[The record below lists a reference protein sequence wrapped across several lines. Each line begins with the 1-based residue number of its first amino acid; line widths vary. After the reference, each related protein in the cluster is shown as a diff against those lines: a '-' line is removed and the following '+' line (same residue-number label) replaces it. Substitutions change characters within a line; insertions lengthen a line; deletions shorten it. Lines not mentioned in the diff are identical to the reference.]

1 MTHEPTN
8 VPCRR
13 CGAPLRE
20 EGDSHLARAVTMRCA
35 HCGETEL
42 LPRDTAERV
51 LAVRALR
58 AERRW
63 AEDAARGP
71 ALAYLRIM
79 ERGGMFV
86 APYLFAAVIAA
97 ASVATARL
105 TLYTLL
111 PIGIIGGAAC
121 GTYVA
126 FRLSRARLRATLTP
140 LIRAFPGPP
149 GRPAR
154 CRRCGGELP
163 PGASAF
169 VACAYCDAPN
179 LTFIAA
185 SEHVVVRDEARLYAH
200 ETAAEVARAGRFVSR
215 AFTLA
220 FAIGAG
226 GGGMLAIAAG
236 KLLAR

>member
-20 EGDSHLARAVTMRCA
+20 DGDSHLAASVTMRCA
-35 HCGETEL
+35 HCGETEP

-63 AEDAARGP
+63 AEDAAQGP
-71 ALAYLRIM
+71 AIAYLRIM

-86 APYLFAAVIAA
+86 APYLFAAVIAVV
-97 ASVATARL
+97 SVATVPR
-105 TLYTLL
+105 TMYTLL
-111 PIGIIGGAAC
+111 PIGVIGGAAC
-121 GTYVA
+121 ATYVA
-126 FRLSRARLRATLTP
+126 FRMSRARLRATLTP

-163 PGASAF
+163 QGASAF

-179 LTFIAA
+179 LTFVAA
-185 SEHVVVRDEARLYAH
+185 TEHIVVRDEARLYAH
-200 ETAAEVARAGRFVSR
+200 ETAAEVARAGAFVSR
-215 AFTLA
+215 AFTVA
-220 FAIGAG
+220 FVIGAASG
-226 GGGMLAIAAG
+226 GALAIA
-236 KLLAR
+236 LR